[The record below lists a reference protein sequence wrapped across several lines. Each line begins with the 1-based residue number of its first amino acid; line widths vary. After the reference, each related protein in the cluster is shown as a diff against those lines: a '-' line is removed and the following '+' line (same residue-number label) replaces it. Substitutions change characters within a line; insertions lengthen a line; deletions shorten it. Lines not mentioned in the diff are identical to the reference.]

1 MQGGAAASTIAVNPE
16 EAPPMQTY
24 TTPGAVSVPP
34 NANVVQQLMVRAD
47 AAPNHAA
54 LSFRNG
60 DAFTNVSTRE
70 VWDTVKELAA
80 GLIALGVNKGD
91 RVALHSATRIEF
103 TYFDYAIWAAGA
115 ATTTIY
121 ETSSADQVRWI
132 IQDSGAVALISEN
145 EGTIASYVE
154 VKDDL
159 PECRHVHVIDDGALA
174 TISAMATDES
184 RAELKH
190 RIDSITHSDLA
201 TLVYTSGTTGMP
213 KGCMLTHGNFI
224 WETMQVDD
232 QMAELF
238 TDDNR
243 TLFFLPLAHIFA
255 RLAQAACVTNG
266 VHIAYSSGI
275 PNLLEELPMV
285 KPTWVFSVPR
295 VFEKIYN
302 GAKAKADA
310 DGKGSIFDKAAGVA
324 IAYSQGI
331 DRGKTGLSTK
341 LLHGVFDKLVYHKL
355 RDVFGGEV
363 RYAIS
368 GGAPL
373 GARLGHFFRG
383 IGIVALEGYGLTETS
398 AAATANK
405 PAAIRVGTVGRPIQG
420 TSIGI
425 ADDGEVLIKGP
436 HIFAGYWRNDQA
448 TSDAIDSD
456 GWFHSGDVGALDEEG
471 FLTITGRKKELIV
484 TAAGKNVAPAVLED
498 RMRSHPLV
506 SQVMVVGDAKPFIA
520 ALVTL
525 DEEALPAWAA
535 ANDKGDLDVDALR
548 KDEDVVAM
556 VQKAVDDANKVVSK
570 AEAIKTFRI
579 LPADLSIEGGELTPT
594 LKVKRSVV
602 ASKYATVIDD
612 IYG

>member
-1 MQGGAAASTIAVNPE
+1 
-16 EAPPMQTY
+16 MQTY
-24 TTPGAVSVPP
+24 TTPGGITVAP
-34 NANVVQQLMVRAD
+34 NVNVVQQLMVRAD
-47 AAPNHAA
+47 AAPDHAA
-54 LSFRNG
+54 LSYRDG
-60 DAFTNVSTRE
+60 AAFVPVTTRE
-70 VWDTVKELAA
+70 LWETVQELAA
-80 GLIALGVNKGD
+80 GLVALGVQKGD

-103 TYFDYAIWAAGA
+103 TYFDYAIWAAGG

-121 ETSSADQVRWI
+121 ETSSPDQVKWI

-145 EGTIASYVE
+145 ADTRASYDE
-154 VKDDL
+154 VKGDL
-159 PECRHVHVIDDGALA
+159 PECRNVFVIDEGAVA
-174 TISAMATDES
+174 TISGMATDES
-184 RAELKH
+184 RAELKR
-190 RIDSITHSDLA
+190 RIDSITHDDLA
-201 TLVYTSGTTGMP
+201 TLVYTSGTTGLP
-213 KGCMLTHGNFI
+213 KGCMLTHENFA
-224 WETMQVDD
+224 WEVVQVDD

-238 TDDNR
+238 SDDNR

-255 RLAQAACVTNG
+255 RLAQSACVGSG

-310 DGKGSIFDKAAGVA
+310 DGKGSIFDRATSVA

-331 DRGKTGLSTK
+331 DRGKVGFSTK
-341 LLHGVFDKLVYHKL
+341 LQHGIFDKLVYGKL
-355 RDVFGGEV
+355 RDVFGGDIK
-363 RYAIS
+363 YAIS

-373 GARLGHFFRG
+373 GARLGHYFRG

-405 PAAIRVGTVGRPIQG
+405 PQAIRVGTVGRPIQG
-420 TSIGI
+420 SSIGI
-425 ADDGEVLIKGP
+425 ADDGEVLVKGQ
-436 HIFAGYWRNDQA
+436 HVFKGYWQNDEA
-448 TSDAIDSD
+448 TREVIDED
-456 GWFHSGDVGALDEEG
+456 GWFHSGDIGALDEEG
-471 FLTITGRKKELIV
+471 FLTITGRKKEILV

-498 RMRSHPLV
+498 RMRSNPLV

-535 ANDKGDLDVDALR
+535 ANDKADMSFEDLHS
-548 KDEDVVAM
+548 DEDVLAE
-556 VQKAVDDANKVVSK
+556 VQKAIDEANKAVSR
-570 AEAIKTFRI
+570 AEAIKTFRV
-579 LPADLSIEGGELTPT
+579 LPHDLTIEGGELTPT

-602 ASKYATVIDD
+602 ASKYAGVIDD

>member
-1 MQGGAAASTIAVNPE
+1 
-16 EAPPMQTY
+16 MQTY
-24 TTPGAVSVPP
+24 TTPGGITVAP
-34 NANVVQQLMVRAD
+34 NVNVVQQLMVRAD

-54 LSFRNG
+54 LSYRDG
-60 DAFTNVSTRE
+60 DKFVPVTTRE
-70 VWDTVKELAA
+70 LWETVEELAA
-80 GLIALGVNKGD
+80 GLVALGVQKGD
-91 RVALHSATRIEF
+91 RVALHCATRIEF

-121 ETSSADQVRWI
+121 ETSSPDQVKWI
-132 IQDSGAVALISEN
+132 IQDSGAVAHISE
-145 EGTIASYVE
+145 GADTYASYDE
-154 VKDDL
+154 VKDEL
-159 PECRHVHVIDDGALA
+159 PDCRNVFVVDDGAVA
-174 TISAMATDES
+174 SISGMATDES
-184 RAELKH
+184 RAELKN
-190 RIDSITHSDLA
+190 RIDSITHGDLA
-201 TLVYTSGTTGMP
+201 TLVYTSGTTGLP
-213 KGCMLTHGNFI
+213 KGCMLTHENFA
-224 WETMQVDD
+224 WEVVQVDD

-238 TDDNR
+238 SDDNR

-255 RLAQAACVTNG
+255 RIAQSACVTNG

-310 DGKGSIFDKAAGVA
+310 DGKGSIFDRATSVA

-331 DRGKTGLSTK
+331 DRGKVSFGTK
-341 LLHGVFDKLVYHKL
+341 VQHGIFDKLVYGKL
-355 RDVFGGEV
+355 RDVFGGDIK
-363 RYAIS
+363 YAIS

-373 GARLGHFFRG
+373 GARLGHYFRG

-405 PAAIRVGTVGRPIQG
+405 PQAIRVGTVGRPIQG
-420 TSIGI
+420 SSVGI
-425 ADDGEVLIKGP
+425 ADDGEVLIKGQ
-436 HIFAGYWRNDQA
+436 HVFNGYWQNEEA
-448 TSDAIDSD
+448 TRDAIDGD
-456 GWFHSGDVGALDEEG
+456 GWFHSGDIGALDEEG
-471 FLTITGRKKELIV
+471 FLTITGRKKEILV

-498 RMRSHPLV
+498 RMRSNPLV

-535 ANDKGDLDVDALR
+535 AHDKADMSVADLHS
-548 KDEDVVAM
+548 DEDVLAE
-556 VQKAVDDANKVVSK
+556 VQKAVDDANKAVSR
-570 AEAIKTFRI
+570 AEAVKTFRV
-579 LPADLSIEGGELTPT
+579 LPHDLTIEGGELTPT

-602 ASKYATVIDD
+602 ASKYAGVIDD